1 MSAASL
7 PKVSFSTYDQP
18 KNNFNSDKK
27 LYNFQRN
34 DNHLSNNNKSS
45 NNFSSKLFKSGDTRP
60 ARSLPPLNN
69 SNGGASGSM
78 GGVVP

>member
-7 PKVSFSTYDQP
+7 PKVSFSIDDHP

-34 DNHLSNNNKSS
+34 DNNLSNNKSS

-60 ARSLPPLNN
+60 GRSLPPLNN
-69 SNGGASGSM
+69 SNGGGNM

>member
-18 KNNFNSDKK
+18 KNNNFNSDKK

-34 DNHLSNNNKSS
+34 DNNLSNNKSS
-45 NNFSSKLFKSGDTRP
+45 SNFSSKLFKSGDTRP

-69 SNGGASGSM
+69 SNGGIGGTM

>member
-7 PKVSFSTYDQP
+7 PKVSFSIDDHP

-34 DNHLSNNNKSS
+34 DNNLSNNKSS
-45 NNFSSKLFKSGDTRP
+45 NNFSSTRP
-60 ARSLPPLNN
+60 GRSLPPLNN
-69 SNGGASGSM
+69 SNGGGNM